1 LHDEL
6 SGIGI
11 EKSVMPLG
19 FGALE
24 LGAALKSA
32 PLSAKLAELVG

>member
-1 LHDEL
+1 LHDEHC
-6 SGIGI
+6 GIGI
-11 EKSVMPLG
+11 ENGVMPLA

-32 PLSAKLAELVG
+32 ALSAELAEIVS